1 MIIDFPLGIIILG
14 LLTCSIV
21 WRQLGRDSLARDNC
35 GKLYVG
41 FVNYGDLAKRQKY
54 GREIYSK
61 WSWERDYAIALS
73 LEEFALARIKASHP
87 FSGKRYVFGNLYA
100 LLSLMEGPPWMFLL
114 VPLVVMV
121 VMIFY
126 GYVFPVQAGAS
137 FIFVIPAYAVAFAG
151 IYPRGTIFLPGGRIE
166 KYHSALASG
175 LLIMLF
181 STCLLAM
188 LAMVLTLIR
197 PLMPVIPFEGAFIR
211 FHAFDFRES
220 YLHFSLMPIALV
232 YSVFLPGRKFLKNIF
247 PAVIFGA
254 VLGYSTAE
262 VTVLS
267 VIGLP
272 GIIILVAASW
282 IGSVLILRYH
292 FRRRDLV
299 GQGR

>member
-1 MIIDFPLGIIILG
+1 M
-14 LLTCSIV
+14 
-21 WRQLGRDSLARDNC
+21 
-35 GKLYVG
+35 
-41 FVNYGDLAKRQKY
+41 
-54 GREIYSK
+54 
-61 WSWERDYAIALS
+61 
-73 LEEFALARIKASHP
+73 
-87 FSGKRYVFGNLYA
+87 
-100 LLSLMEGPPWMFLL
+100 
-114 VPLVVMV
+114 
-121 VMIFY
+121 
-126 GYVFPVQAGAS
+126 GATI
-137 FIFVIPAYAVAFAG
+137 IFVIPAYAVAFAG
-151 IYPRGTIFLPGGRIE
+151 LYPRGTILLPGGRVE
-166 KYHSALASG
+166 KYHSAIASG
-175 LLIMLF
+175 LIIMAF
-181 STCLLAM
+181 STCLLAI
-188 LAMVLTLIR
+188 LAIVLTLIR